1 MLIIG
6 IDPGIN
12 GSICFFDD
20 GKIID
25 LIEMPSMAS
34 GKKNKRQVNG
44 AQIYNEISQ
53 KIKNFEKKNIKVV
66 IEQVSAMP
74 GQGVTSM
81 FNFGQSFG
89 VIKGIF
95 STLEIPIYFVS
106 PAKWKKHFN
115 LIGSEKDASRTKA
128 IELFPKFSNEISR
141 KKDANKADA
150 ILIGKYFLDHFNN
163 GGYHG

>member
-6 IDPGIN
+6 IDPGIS
-12 GSICFFDD
+12 GSLCFFKD
-20 GKIID
+20 GKILD
-25 LIEMPSMAS
+25 LVEMPNMPE

-44 AQIYNEISQ
+44 AQIYNEISSRIEGLNREEI
-53 KIKNFEKKNIKVV
+53 KIV

-89 VIKGIF
+89 VIKGIC
-95 STLEIPIYFVS
+95 SAMQLSMYFVR
-106 PAKWKKHFN
+106 PAKWKRFFN
-115 LIGSEKDASRTKA
+115 LINAEKDASRTKA
-128 IELFPKFSNEISR
+128 IEIFPYISNQLTR

-150 ILIGKYFLDHFNN
+150 ILIASFFYETYRLEE
-163 GGYHG
+163 

>member
-6 IDPGIN
+6 IDPGIS
-12 GSICFFDD
+12 GSICFFED

-25 LIEMPSMAS
+25 VIEMPTMTD

-44 AQIYNEISQ
+44 SQIYNEILKRIN
-53 KIKNFEKKNIKVV
+53 KIEKQNIRVI

-89 VIKGIF
+89 ILKGIC
-95 STLEIPIYFVS
+95 SAMQLPMYFIR
-106 PAKWKKHFN
+106 PTKWKKYFS
-115 LIGSEKDASRTKA
+115 LINSEKDASRTKA
-128 IELFPKFSNEISR
+128 IEMFPSFSSQ
-141 KKDANKADA
+141 
-150 ILIGKYFLDHFNN
+150 L
-163 GGYHG
+163 

>member
-6 IDPGIN
+6 IDPGIT
-12 GSICFFDD
+12 GSICFFQD

-25 LIEMPSMAS
+25 VIEMPNMPE
-34 GKKNKRQVNG
+34 GKKNKKQVNG
-44 AQIYNEISQ
+44 AQIYYEISSRIRD
-53 KIKNFEKKNIKVV
+53 IKKEDIKVI

-89 VIKGIF
+89 ILKGIC
-95 STLEIPIYFVS
+95 SAMQLPMYFVR
-106 PAKWKKHFN
+106 PTKWKKYFN
-115 LIGSEKDASRTKA
+115 LINSEKDASRTKA
-128 IELFPKFSNEISR
+128 IQIFPYISAQLSR

-150 ILIGKYFLDHFNN
+150 ILIASFFYET
-163 GGYHG
+163 YQSEE